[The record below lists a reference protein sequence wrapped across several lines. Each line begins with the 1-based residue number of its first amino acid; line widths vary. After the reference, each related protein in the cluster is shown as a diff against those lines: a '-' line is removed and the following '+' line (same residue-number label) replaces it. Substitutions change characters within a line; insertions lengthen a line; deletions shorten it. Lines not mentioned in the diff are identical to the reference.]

1 MTDFQ
6 KTYDAV
12 SKAKAEALDLQKE
25 LLKKHEYML
34 ETDKEINILRYEILS
49 QQIHE
54 VNESIASLENILSRI
69 HHAEK
74 IPLEIRGSL
83 Q

>member
-6 KTYDAV
+6 KIYDAV
-12 SKAKAEALDLQKE
+12 SKAKAEALILQKE
-25 LLKKHEYML
+25 LLKKHERML
-34 ETDKEINILRYEILS
+34 DTDKEINILRYEILS

-74 IPLEIRGSL
+74 IPG
-83 Q
+83 

>member
-1 MTDFQ
+1 MDFK
-6 KTYDAV
+6 KTYETV
-12 SKAKAEALDLQKE
+12 LKAKEEALILQKE
-25 LLKKHEYML
+25 LLKKHERML
-34 ETDKEINILRYEILS
+34 DTDKEINILRYEILS

-54 VNESIASLENILSRI
+54 VNESIASLENSLSRI
-69 HHAEK
+69 HHAER

>member
-6 KTYDAV
+6 KTYEAV
-12 SKAKAEALDLQKE
+12 LKAKAEALDLQKE
-25 LLKKHEYML
+25 LLKKHECML

-54 VNESIASLENILSRI
+54 VNESIASLENILLRI

-74 IPLEIRGSL
+74 IPLEIHGSL